1 MEDKSEPHSPGT
13 RIRFGSDAFKK
24 YLANTSWLF
33 ADRIIKL
40 ILTLVV
46 GIYLVRYLGPSD
58 FGILSYAIS
67 FVALFATIATL
78 GIDSILTRELVKDP
92 LSEPSLLGSSF
103 VLRVIGAIA
112 VLVLLAIAVLITR
125 DDSETVTM
133 IFILGGVTIFQSL
146 FVVDFYFQAKVQA
159 KFTVMVQSAVIISS
173 SLIKLLLI
181 YAQASLLSFVIIT
194 AMETVS
200 IGIGFLIMYKAKGGR
215 LFSWHFKKALAVR
228 LLKDSWPLILS
239 GIVVSIYSKI
249 GQIFIKNMLGNEEL
263 GYYAA
268 AVRLCEAW
276 YFIPMAASASLFPAI
291 VNARE
296 KSKYLYE
303 NRLQKLYDVLAW
315 ISIGIAVIVTIFS
328 KEIVSILLGSKFL
341 PSSPVLIIYIWAGV
355 SSFLGVA
362 SSQYLIAENK
372 TRLSFYRTL
381 AGMLVNIALNLILIP
396 EYGIIGSAY
405 ATLISYTIAVF
416 AIAIEKDSSQQFF
429 MMLKSLFFINF
440 FKFIQLEWKFRFQK
454 SKR

>member
-103 VLRVIGAIA
+103 VLRVIGALA

-133 IFILGGVTIFQSL
+133 IFILGGVTVFQSL
-146 FVVDFYFQAKVQA
+146 FVVDFFFQAKVQA
-159 KFTVMVQSAVIISS
+159 KFTVIVQSTVIITS

-181 YAQASLLSFVIIT
+181 YIQASLLSFVIIT
-194 AMETVS
+194 AIETVL
-200 IGIGFLIMYKAKGGR
+200 IGTGFLIMYKAKGGKP
-215 LFSWHFKKALAVR
+215 LSWRFDKTLAIR
-228 LLKDSWPLILS
+228 LLRDSWPLILS
-239 GIVVSIYSKI
+239 GVVVAIYAKI
-249 GQIFIKNMLGNEEL
+249 GQILIKNMLGNEEI

-276 YFIPMAASASLFPAI
+276 YFIPMAVSSSLFPAI
-291 VNARE
+291 VSARE
-296 KSKYLYE
+296 TSKALYE
-303 NRLQKLYDVLAW
+303 SRMQKLYDILAW
-315 ISIGIAVIVTIFS
+315 ISIVIAIIVTLFS
-328 KEIVSILLGSKFL
+328 EEIVSILLGSKFL
-341 PSSPVLIIYIWAGV
+341 PSAPVLVIYIWAGV
-355 SSFLGVA
+355 STFLGVA
-362 SSQYLIAENK
+362 SSQYLVAENK

-381 AGMLVNIALNLILIP
+381 AGMVANIILNLLFIP
-396 EYGIIGSAY
+396 QYGIVGSAY
-405 ATLISYTIAVF
+405 ATLISFSIATF
-416 AIAIEKDSSQQFF
+416 AIALEKESSHHFV
-429 MMLKSLFFINF
+429 MMLKSIFFINL
-440 FKFIQLEWKFRFQK
+440 FKFVKLEWQSRSQK
-454 SKR
+454 K